1 MDALIK
7 FQDTLMDL
15 ASVQA
20 KSSVTTL
27 KLFLSVTV
35 VVALVLAAMLPIWIV
50 RAIMLPINLA
60 VKVARAVPMASW
72 LCALTRAAR
81 TRRHPCCGLT
91 ATVKHNFDRAGQANQ
106 LAMNASTVAVRGGDV
121 VAQVVDTMKG
131 ISERSGRFP
140 TSSA

>member
-1 MDALIK
+1 MVDALIK

-27 KLFLSVTV
+27 KLFLSATV

-50 RAIMLPINLA
+50 RAITLPIKLA
-60 VKVARAVPMASW
+60 VKVERAVPMASW

-81 TRRHPCCGLT
+81 TR
-91 ATVKHNFDRAGQANQ
+91 
-106 LAMNASTVAVRGGDV
+106 
-121 VAQVVDTMKG
+121 
-131 ISERSGRFP
+131 
-140 TSSA
+140 